1 MYVYVGF
8 LAREIRDKIDFETSM
23 FQISTW
29 ISPLERS
36 YYVLSHRSYLR
47 QILRL
52 IQKNIVGYSSGS
64 MKFDVF
70 KEEIIIDSP
79 ETLDSIKDAE
89 IHANTYRVDPIEYLK
104 KVAAALDSELSK
116 KNRVIRQRTE

>member
-116 KNRVIRQRTE
+116 KIE